1 MERPLEEVPSSR
13 RDLQQLKSDPS
24 LAIRR
29 KGASVKVKGFLIEG
43 ADKEELLLS
52 VQPAGGGMFEHL
64 ATRDSAD
71 TEWFDVQEFSQPS
84 RTQVTMAVLNYLHRL
99 WQMSGPLQVLDH

>member
-1 MERPLEEVPSSR
+1 MERPLEEVPSSQR
-13 RDLQQLKSDPS
+13 GLQQLKSDPS

-84 RTQVTMAVLNYLHRL
+84 RTQVTMAVLSYLHRL